1 MKPATPTARSVGPNG
16 RLTKYRSAY
25 RLWCRTT
32 SKDRFA
38 WVDWN
43 GSEPTEPQRPTERDT
58 VTRPSRL
65 ARRTVWVLWGIF
77 AVLRIIAL
85 ATRRSGPFPQREAW
99 ILYTFDLERH
109 EFLAALDAPG
119 PAHSCAGIAL
129 RGVAVDPRAVLPS
142 VYGADHDRPTNGAT
156 YWRKNRAVARS
167 LRWIST
173 WEPTAEIHVHGLKH
187 QRG

>member
-119 PAHSCAGIAL
+119 PAHTAQASRSAASQLTHVPFCLCIRCRSRSAHQWGHLLAE
-129 RGVAVDPRAVLPS
+129 
-142 VYGADHDRPTNGAT
+142 
-156 YWRKNRAVARS
+156 NRAVARS
-167 LRWIST
+167 LRWIAT